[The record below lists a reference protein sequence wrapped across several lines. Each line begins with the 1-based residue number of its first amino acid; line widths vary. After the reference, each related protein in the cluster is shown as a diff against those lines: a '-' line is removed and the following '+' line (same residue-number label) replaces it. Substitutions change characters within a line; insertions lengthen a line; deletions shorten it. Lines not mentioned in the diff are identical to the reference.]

1 MVNPKQS
8 MDQRLFDARIVIDN
22 SIENAV
28 ILEAVTLFGY
38 DLIRLQAARALY
50 DEVIDL
56 VAAQKREYGE
66 QYEATALL
74 QTAWDNA
81 DLVYRR
87 ALKVSRAV
95 FDGNEKARNTL
106 GLDGSRKFSLS
117 GWMEQA
123 LFFYKG
129 LLETPDLLAA
139 ITPYSYDLIK
149 VQAESDLVLAVVNAK
164 KVQDAERAEAQHATK
179 VRDAKMDELDV
190 WLARYKPI
198 AEVALDDTPQ
208 LLETLGWVVPS

>member
-8 MDQRLFDARIVIDN
+8 MDQRLFSARIVIDN
-22 SIENAV
+22 SIENAA
-28 ILEAVTLFGY
+28 ILDAVTLFGY
-38 DLIRLQAARALY
+38 DLARLQAARALY

-56 VAAQKREYGE
+56 VATQKREYGE

-74 QTAWDNA
+74 QTAWDEA

-95 FDGNEKARNTL
+95 FGGNEKARATL
-106 GLDGSRKFSLS
+106 GLDGSRKFSLD

-123 LFFYKG
+123 QFFYKG
-129 LLETPDLLAA
+129 LLETADLLAA
-139 ITPYSYDLIK
+139 ITPYSYDLTK
-149 VQAESDLVLAVVNAK
+149 VQAERDLVQAVVNAK
-164 KVQDAERAEAQHATK
+164 KVQDTERAEAQHATK
-179 VRDAKMDELDV
+179 VRDAKMDELDS